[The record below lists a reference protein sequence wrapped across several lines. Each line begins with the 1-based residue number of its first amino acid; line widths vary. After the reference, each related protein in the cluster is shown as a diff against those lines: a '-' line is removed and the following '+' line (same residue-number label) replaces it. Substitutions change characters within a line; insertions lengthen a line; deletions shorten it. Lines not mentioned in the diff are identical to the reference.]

1 MGEIDRRGALL
12 GTISAKFF
20 GEARSLDD

>member
-1 MGEIDRRGALL
+1 MGEIDGRGALL